1 MDENP
6 SKKSVCACMCVC
18 VGGGGAA
25 KAEGV
30 STLGGWGHAPHAENV
45 LNLKPVRAA
54 EMQSNLRVAV

>member
-1 MDENP
+1 MY
-6 SKKSVCACMCVC
+6 VC
-18 VGGGGAA
+18 VGGGGGGAA